1 MLDRSAIDQFRQ
13 SLKGNLVLPEDAD
26 YDEVR
31 AVWNGMIDRRPALI
45 ARSLVADDVV
55 TAIKFARDQELP
67 VSVRC
72 GGHSVAGKSVCDDGL
87 MIDLSQMNI
96 VTIDPEARTARVD
109 GGAMLG
115 ELDAAAQK
123 FGLATTAGMVSE
135 TGVGGLTLGGGVGY
149 LARRFGLTSDNLLG
163 ADLVTAAGEQIRAS
177 ATENP
182 DLFWALR
189 GGGGNFG
196 IVTAFEFRLHEVG
209 PEVLV
214 GQAFYP
220 LDEAAEVL
228 RFYRE
233 PTSDAPDEL
242 ASNAFAVTV
251 PPVEPFPAEYQGKAA
266 IAIVSCFSG
275 DLEAGKQVLAPL
287 EAFGDPILRFVQPMP
302 YTALQQAFNEGA
314 PDGQRYYWK
323 SQFHRELSDEAID
336 TFVEHVTSLPGPF
349 SIGGFEPMGG
359 AINRVDATET
369 AFPHRN
375 AEFGFGIWSGWADP
389 ANDDAAIA
397 WTRKLHEA
405 MTPFSTGGV
414 YSNYMDHDDDGH
426 TQAAFADNL
435 ERLRAVK
442 AKYDPDNFFSA
453 ANQNIVPVV
462 ADAD

>member
-1 MLDRSAIDQFRQ
+1 MLDRSAIDEFRR
-13 SLKGNLVLPEDAD
+13 SLSGSLLLPENAD

-31 AVWNGMIDRRPALI
+31 SIWNGMIDRRPALI
-45 ARSLVADDVV
+45 ARCLLADDVV
-55 TAIKFARDQELP
+55 TAVRFARAQELG

-72 GGHSVAGKSVCDDGL
+72 GGHSVSGKSVCDAGL
-87 MIDLSQMNI
+87 MIDLSQMNT
-96 VTIDPEARTARVD
+96 VSIDPEAKTARVE

-115 ELDAAAQK
+115 DFDAAAQK

-163 ADLVTAAGEQIRAS
+163 ADLVTATGEQIRAS
-177 ATENP
+177 TTENQ

-196 IVTAFEFRLHEVG
+196 IATAFEFRLHEVG
-209 PEVLV
+209 PQVLV

-220 LDEAAEVL
+220 LDDATEVL
-228 RFYRE
+228 RFYRDL
-233 PTSDAPDEL
+233 TSDAPDEL
-242 ASNAFAVTV
+242 ASYALAVNV
-251 PPVEPFPAEYQGKAA
+251 PPVDPFPDEHQGNPA

-275 DLEAGKQVLAPL
+275 DLEEGKQVLAPL

-302 YTALQQAFNEGA
+302 YTALQQAFNDGV

-323 SQFHRELSDEAID
+323 SHFHRELSDEAIH

-349 SIGGFEPMGG
+349 SIVGFEPMGG
-359 AINRVDATET
+359 AINRVNPTAT
-369 AFPHRN
+369 AFPHRS
-375 AEFGFGIWSGWADP
+375 AQFGLGIWSGWIDP
-389 ANDDAAIA
+389 ADDDAAIA
-397 WTRKLHEA
+397 WTRKLHKA

-414 YSNYMDHDDDGH
+414 YSNYLDQDEDGSAS
-426 TQAAFADNL
+426 AAFADNL
-435 ERLRAVK
+435 ERLRGVK
-442 AKYDPDNFFSA
+442 AKYDPDNFFN
-453 ANQNIVPVV
+453 ANQNIAPAA